1 MNCSN
6 FAILFKHK
14 REQSERDIES
24 GREET
29 PSQGNTIE
37 TRVKKLEFDL
47 KCILMVLF
55 ALSFCQIF
63 DYICERQFYIYASN
77 QQSGRRQLRIFGHH
91 HHHVVD

>member
-14 REQSERDIES
+14 RELSEGDIES

-37 TRVKKLEFDL
+37 RRVKKLEFDL
-47 KCILMVLF
+47 KCILMMLF
-55 ALSFCQIF
+55 RPSFCQIF
-63 DYICERQFYIYASN
+63 MLHDYLTYMNLIKKRV
-77 QQSGRRQLRIFGHH
+77 GHSYGFL
-91 HHHVVD
+91 DITITM